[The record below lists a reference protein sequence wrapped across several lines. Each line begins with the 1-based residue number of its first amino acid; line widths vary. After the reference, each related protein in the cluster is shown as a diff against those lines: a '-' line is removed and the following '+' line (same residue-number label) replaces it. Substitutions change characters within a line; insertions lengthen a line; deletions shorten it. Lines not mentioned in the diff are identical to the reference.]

1 MFEQPRRLTPAGFFF
16 LLAQPLTLMAATDST
31 IAWEVSSDPARLD
44 RALIHGFL
52 SGSYWAAGIPR
63 ETVDRALDHSCCFG
77 VYEAG
82 RQIAFARVITDH
94 ATFAY
99 LADVFVVESHR
110 GRGVGKHLV
119 SAIMREPGLQNLRRW
134 MLATL
139 DAHGLYEQ
147 FGFGALSHPGR
158 FMEIRR
164 SNPYGQPTAN

>member
-1 MFEQPRRLTPAGFFF
+1 
-16 LLAQPLTLMAATDST
+16 MAAAIATDS
-31 IAWEVSSDPARLD
+31 WEVSSDQARLD

-99 LADVFVVESHR
+99 LADVFVVENHR

-119 SAIMREPGLQNLRRW
+119 AAIMRDPGLQNLRRW

-164 SNPYGQPTAN
+164 SNPYGQPAAN

>member
-1 MFEQPRRLTPAGFFF
+1 
-16 LLAQPLTLMAATDST
+16 MAATNATSN
-31 IAWEVSSDPARLD
+31 WEVSSDRDRLD
-44 RALIHGFL
+44 RKLVHGFL
-52 SGSYWAAGIPR
+52 SGTYWAAGIPR
-63 ETVDRALDHSCCFG
+63 ATVDHAIDNSYCFG

-94 ATFAY
+94 ATFAW

-119 SAIMREPGLQNLRRW
+119 AAILADPGLQNLRRW

-139 DAHGLYEQ
+139 DAHGVYEP
-147 FGFGALSHPGR
+147 FGFRAVSHPER

-164 SNPYGQPTAN
+164 PNPYGQPTAN

>member
-1 MFEQPRRLTPAGFFF
+1 
-16 LLAQPLTLMAATDST
+16 MAATDAPT
-31 IAWEVSSDPARLD
+31 AWEVSSDKARLD
-44 RALIHGFL
+44 RTLIHGFL
-52 SGSYWAAGIPR
+52 RGTYWAAGIPR

-82 RQIAFARVITDH
+82 AQIAFARVITDH

-110 GRGVGKHLV
+110 GRGVGRLLV
-119 SAIMREPGLQNLRRW
+119 AAIMSDPGLQNLRRW

-139 DAHGLYEQ
+139 DAHKLYEQ
-147 FGFGALSHPGR
+147 FGFSVVNHPER

-164 SNPYGQPTAN
+164 PNPYGQPTAN